1 MDGGVERE
9 NRNRPREGG
18 RRERERGLDVEK
30 LVIKEVPTRGYIT
43 ERRSFSNLVILST
56 NPLFC
61 FFLSVRPSPRRDS
74 DDL

>member
-1 MDGGVERE
+1 MRDAWMEEWRERKRERE
-9 NRNRPREGG
+9 REKEREG
-18 RRERERGLDVEK
+18 RERGLDVEK

-61 FFLSVRPSPRRDS
+61 FFRSVFLSPN
-74 DDL
+74 